1 MGNDKEMSAAKQS
14 LKDKLYAIIL
24 LETSKPYK
32 EMDSDLVTECVDFLM
47 ELEGKERL
55 SQEEIEQRV
64 NEIPFKGKVTVLGA
78 HAKKKLRAK
87 RLAVIAA
94 VLAVLIALFGV
105 ISIASENTFG
115 DLLSRMGHELMELL
129 DNNDSIEYE
138 GITIYKADEVRTYS
152 TLEELLEAE
161 ALDVL
166 YPTWLPDD
174 EKITQVMYL
183 LEDETERYSLQ
194 CGNPRHG
201 VSIYINRTITENM
214 TKDCLSKEINGFTV
228 YYFLESSLA
237 QGNFAYKNNVYSIG
251 ADTEENLFKIIE
263 NLEEIK

>member
-1 MGNDKEMSAAKQS
+1 MENDKNISAEKQT

-55 SQEEIEQRV
+55 SKEEIEQRV
-64 NEIPFKGKVTVLGA
+64 NEIPFKGKVTALGA

-115 DLLSRMGHELMELL
+115 DLLSKMGHELMELL

-138 GITIYKADEVRTYS
+138 GVTIYNFDESKTYP
-152 TLEELLEAE
+152 TLEVLLEE
-161 ALDVL
+161 EELNVL

-174 EKITQVMYL
+174 EKITQVLYL
-183 LEDETERYSLQ
+183 LEGETESYRLQ
-194 CGNPRHG
+194 SGNPNLS
-201 VSIYINRTITENM
+201 VSICINGTITEDIKN
-214 TKDCLSKEINGFTV
+214 DCLSKKINELTV
-228 YYFLESSLA
+228 YYFVDGEYA
-237 QGNFAYKNNVYSIG
+237 QANFAYNNNVYIIG
-251 ADTEENLFKIIE
+251 ADAEENLFKIIE